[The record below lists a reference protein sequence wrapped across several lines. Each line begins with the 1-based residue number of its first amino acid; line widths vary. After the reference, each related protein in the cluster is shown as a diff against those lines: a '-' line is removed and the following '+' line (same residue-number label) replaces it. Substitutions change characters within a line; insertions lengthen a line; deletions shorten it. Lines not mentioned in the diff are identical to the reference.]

1 MKRYV
6 AFDPGVATG
15 VAQAFVENGA
25 IIKHQAFELPQF
37 EVCRFA
43 LEAAIDRYD
52 IDEVDFICETFTIN
66 QQTLR
71 KTRQTASLEI
81 IGVIKLATHEACIP
95 LAMQSPG
102 DAKRFA
108 TDKRLKKSGLW
119 TPTKG
124 GHANDANRHLFLR
137 LVKHGLLSP
146 TEVDQRE
153 G

>member
-6 AFDPGVATG
+6 SFDPGVATG
-15 VAQAFVENGA
+15 VAQAFVHDGA
-25 IIKHQAFELPQF
+25 IVKHQAFELDQF
-37 EVCRFA
+37 PVSRMA
-43 LEAAIDRYD
+43 LEYAIDRD
-52 IDEVDFICETFTIN
+52 GIDEVEFICETFTIN

-81 IGVIKLATHEACIP
+81 IGVIKLAAHEAGIT

-108 TDKRLKKSGLW
+108 TDARLKKSGLW
-119 TPTKG
+119 TSTKG

-137 LVKHGLLSP
+137 LVKHGVLSP